1 LQEGAL
7 LSKKER
13 RQIKMKIKP
22 LNVPQIPFLKLAPLP
37 PTLPKLKNKQKPIP
51 KTVVRYF

>member
-51 KTVVRYF
+51 KTVVRF